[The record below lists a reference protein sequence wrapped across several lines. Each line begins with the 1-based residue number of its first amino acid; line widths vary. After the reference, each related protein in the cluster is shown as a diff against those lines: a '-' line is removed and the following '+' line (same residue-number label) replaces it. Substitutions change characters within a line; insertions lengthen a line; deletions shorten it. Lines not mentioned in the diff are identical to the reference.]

1 VLFVATFV
9 PVPISLNV
17 PETPQKPAQSY
28 EVMYHGDGGH
38 PPDLVDAVMTADR

>member
-1 VLFVATFV
+1 MVLFAATFV

-28 EVMYHGDGGH
+28 EVMYHGT
-38 PPDLVDAVMTADR
+38 DAPTLGRISSTRS